1 MNAVLF
7 VSNFNFLELF
17 LHTCMFLINYFT
29 HNNYL
34 VFFSFDFYVFI
45 YLHVYIYVFTYSNN
59 FDE

>member
-29 HNNYL
+29 HNIQ
-34 VFFSFDFYVFI
+34 FFSHLIFMSLFI
-45 YLHVYIYVFTYSNN
+45 YTCTYNLCIYVF
-59 FDE
+59 